1 MRVSRRPRCVML
13 INAAKFRKTT
23 GLLRRGSALPRRRS
37 LRPQWSTQP
46 AFDHTALQSVA
57 AGQHGRPA
65 ATTATFVILMRS
77 SRCPRR
83 VMLINAA
90 KIWKSTLASSL
101 ARLSTIMILQ
111 PSTILVNT
119 VSLRPC
125 SATISGYWLTRQV
138 IDCYDGHRAELPF
151 LNVTLMR
158 VSRRPRRVML
168 INAAKFWKS
177 TLASSPAR
185 LGTTTTPQPSTILVN
200 TASLR
205 SCSATISGCWS
216 T

>member
-1 MRVSRRPRCVML
+1 
-13 INAAKFRKTT
+13 
-23 GLLRRGSALPRRRS
+23 
-37 LRPQWSTQP
+37 
-46 AFDHTALQSVA
+46 
-57 AGQHGRPA
+57 
-65 ATTATFVILMRS
+65 MRS

-151 LNVTLMR
+151 INVTLMR

-168 INAAKFWKS
+168 INAAKFRK
-177 TLASSPAR
+177 
-185 LGTTTTPQPSTILVN
+185 TTGLLRRGSALPRRC
-200 TASLR
+200 SLR
-205 SCSATISGCWS
+205 PYWSTQPAFDHAALQSVAAGQHERRFTVTVGTELSCSSS